1 MQNLNISQ
9 KVAEKFEVVTG
20 IKLSNLVEQK
30 SNIQLATFDKFS
42 VTDEIN
48 LKLLSAQGVNSKF
61 VKLQSCRKQSEGKQ
75 VFLFMVNGTNVKSF
89 YKCMVEKE
97 NNDLKPLKEQKESIS
112 VTPKKSDNTRTT
124 SNLLV
129 NLITS
134 KPEQKAIETKS
145 LELKKVVSAESMDK
159 KEIES
164 LKAEISSVNAKF
176 DLLVEM
182 MNKLQK

>member
-75 VFLFMVNGTNVKSF
+75 VFLFMVNGSNVKSF

-97 NNDLKPLKEQKESIS
+97 SNDLKPLKEQKEPIS
-112 VTPKKSDNTRTT
+112 VTPKKSDNTRST
-124 SNLLV
+124 SNSLV
-129 NLITS
+129 NLIAS
-134 KPEQKAIETKS
+134 KPEQKVIEKID
-145 LELKKVVSAESMDK
+145 VK
-159 KEIES
+159 KEIEKLVNS
-164 LKAEISSVNAKF
+164 DTISKKEFEEFKTSIDDKFNAILSAMK
-176 DLLVEM
+176 
-182 MNKLQK
+182 K